1 MADRKL
7 NTKTRNNNTVRTV
20 KSLQDVH
27 FNKNSVRDSNW
38 FSGFRSYGDWESI
51 NLQPRL
57 LGAETKTKNQS
68 YGKRGLLNEEI
79 RYFRKPIY

>member
-1 MADRKL
+1 MANRKL
-7 NTKTRNNNTVRTV
+7 NTKRRNNNTVRTV

-27 FNKNSVRDSNW
+27 FNQNSVRNSNW

-57 LGAETKTKNQS
+57 FRGETQTKNTS
-68 YGKRGLLNEEI
+68 NGKRGLLDSET